1 MNSARVDEAHAACDY
16 SGMKVKISK
25 VLIAFLAVLGLS
37 VTSMASLAAPSFAV
51 SVAQQQRDEAALEVD
66 DNVSATLEFTTTRD
80 GAVYF
85 DIEKAEAAGADAA
98 TIEVGLLLNE
108 YSDLQAAPSGNIA
121 ARGMPIWGNWCG
133 PGHGGGRAVDT
144 LDSLCRT
151 HDKCYGSRGYFAC
164 SCDRNLVSGIK
175 KNAYK
180 MGKKE
185 RAMASAVSVYFTY
198 SFCNPL
204 K

>member
-1 MNSARVDEAHAACDY
+1 
-16 SGMKVKISK
+16 MKKNTYRAG
-25 VLIAFLAVLGLS
+25 IAFLASFALL
-37 VTSMASLAAPSFAV
+37 VTSFGAFATSASAAPSDQ
-51 SVAQQQRDEAALEVD
+51 SKKAAEREITKD
-66 DNVSATLEFTTTRD
+66 MESTMEFTTTRD
-80 GAVYF
+80 GEVYF
-85 DIEKAEAAGADAA
+85 DADKAESMGADAK
-98 TIEVGLLLNE
+98 TLEIGRLLNQ
-108 YSDLQAAPSGNIA
+108 YSSAQSALGAPSGGSGGVTTY
-121 ARGMPIWGNWCG
+121 GMPVWGNWCG

-151 HDKCYGSRGYFAC
+151 HDRCYGSRGYFAC

-180 MGKKE
+180 MGSGE

-198 SFCNPL
+198 SFCNPF